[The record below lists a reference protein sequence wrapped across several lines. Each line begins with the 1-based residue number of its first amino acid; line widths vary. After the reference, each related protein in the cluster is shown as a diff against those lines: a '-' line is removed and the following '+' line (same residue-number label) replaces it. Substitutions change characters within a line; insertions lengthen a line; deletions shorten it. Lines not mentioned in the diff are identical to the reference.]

1 VQQEH
6 VELITEPISEIT
18 TTGIRT
24 TDGIERPAD
33 VVIYGTGF
41 TASQFLTPMRLLG
54 RGGVELNEQW
64 DGDARAYLGMT
75 VPEFPNLFMLYGPNT
90 NLVINGSIIVMVEC
104 QVRYI
109 VEALGQLLRTGHH
122 AMSCRSDVHDAYNE
136 EIDAGNKEMVWGV
149 TDVPSWY
156 RNRRGRI
163 AQNWPFGLLDYWERT
178 RHPDLADYEL
188 T

>member
-1 VQQEH
+1 M
-6 VELITEPISEIT
+6 
-18 TTGIRT
+18 
-24 TDGIERPAD
+24 
-33 VVIYGTGF
+33 VIYGTGF

-109 VEALGQLLRTGHH
+109 VEALGQLVRTGHR
-122 AMSCRSDVHDAYNE
+122 AMSCRSDVHDAYND

>member
-1 VQQEH
+1 
-6 VELITEPISEIT
+6 
-18 TTGIRT
+18 
-24 TDGIERPAD
+24 
-33 VVIYGTGF
+33 
-41 TASQFLTPMRLLG
+41 
-54 RGGVELNEQW
+54 
-64 DGDARAYLGMT
+64 MT

-109 VEALGQLLRTGHH
+109 VEALGQLLRTGHR
-122 AMSCRSDVHDAYNE
+122 AMSCPSDVHDAYND

-163 AQNWPFGLLDYWERT
+163 AQIGPLASSTTGNGLANRT
-178 RHPDLADYEL
+178 WLI
-188 T
+188 TT